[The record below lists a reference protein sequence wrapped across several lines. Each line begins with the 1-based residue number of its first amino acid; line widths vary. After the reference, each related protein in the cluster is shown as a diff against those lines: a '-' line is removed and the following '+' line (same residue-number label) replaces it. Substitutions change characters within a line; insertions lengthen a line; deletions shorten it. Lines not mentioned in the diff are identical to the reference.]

1 MVSALNPSG
10 TRRSMIISWHPS
22 SAGVMD
28 LRAISALA
36 SSSVSF
42 FKGDLPGEELPV
54 HDPVAGEA
62 VGGGAEGGGAFLL
75 EQEGPPPRKT
85 VPRNGHGGEP
95 PRVAAGDRQD
105 DEREDQRAAGE

>member
-42 FKGDLPGEELPV
+42 FKGDLSGEQLCVHHPVAAQAVERVLEGGGTVLLEDEMAAPG
-54 HDPVAGEA
+54 DPVAAHGHPEQSPRIGED
-62 VGGGAEGGGAFLL
+62 
-75 EQEGPPPRKT
+75 
-85 VPRNGHGGEP
+85 
-95 PRVAAGDRQD
+95 DR
-105 DEREDQRAAGE
+105 RE